1 MSYSSWYDR
10 RNPSV
15 AQWDK
20 PSALIQIILLGC
32 GGLSISISIMFFF
45 LTYRLVQQEKLQKQF
60 EIKPVIVKQITDL
73 ISISS
78 TKNSND
84 TMNRKA
90 MVQLFESKYQKYF

>member
-1 MSYSSWYDR
+1 MSYSCWYDR

-32 GGLSISISIMFFF
+32 GGLSISIS
-45 LTYRLVQQEKLQKQF
+45 
-60 EIKPVIVKQITDL
+60 
-73 ISISS
+73 S

-90 MVQLFESKYQKYF
+90 MVQLVESKYQTYF